1 MSHILFFSENIDF
14 AEDLK
19 LQVQRLAPDFSF
31 VEKCPDLLVV
41 DENKEKYLQLRA
53 QYPSVPL
60 IFLTSGNEIEKNNL
74 NINIVKPFSLMSFL
88 DILRAANNKLDNSV
102 DGYLTFNGYELRP
115 NKREIADLQSGE
127 IFRLTEKEV
136 DILKYLYK
144 TLGHYVSKG
153 DLQRNVWKYSEDVA
167 THTIETHIYRL
178 RQKVEQNGGRR
189 LIVTD
194 NGGYMLQQE

>member
-144 TLGHYVSKG
+144 TSEHYVSKG

>member
-60 IFLTSGNEIEKNNL
+60 IFLTSGNEIEKNN
-74 NINIVKPFSLMSFL
+74 M
-88 DILRAANNKLDNSV
+88 
-102 DGYLTFNGYELRP
+102 
-115 NKREIADLQSGE
+115 
-127 IFRLTEKEV
+127 
-136 DILKYLYK
+136 KY
-144 TLGHYVSKG
+144 
-153 DLQRNVWKYSEDVA
+153 R
-167 THTIETHIYRL
+167 
-178 RQKVEQNGGRR
+178 
-189 LIVTD
+189 
-194 NGGYMLQQE
+194 

>member
-60 IFLTSGNEIEKNNL
+60 IF
-74 NINIVKPFSLMSFL
+74 
-88 DILRAANNKLDNSV
+88 
-102 DGYLTFNGYELRP
+102 
-115 NKREIADLQSGE
+115 
-127 IFRLTEKEV
+127 
-136 DILKYLYK
+136 
-144 TLGHYVSKG
+144 
-153 DLQRNVWKYSEDVA
+153 
-167 THTIETHIYRL
+167 
-178 RQKVEQNGGRR
+178 
-189 LIVTD
+189 
-194 NGGYMLQQE
+194 

>member
-19 LQVQRLAPDFSF
+19 LQVQRLVPDFSF

-144 TLGHYVSKG
+144 TSGYYVSKG

-178 RQKVEQNGGRR
+178 RQKVEQNSGRR